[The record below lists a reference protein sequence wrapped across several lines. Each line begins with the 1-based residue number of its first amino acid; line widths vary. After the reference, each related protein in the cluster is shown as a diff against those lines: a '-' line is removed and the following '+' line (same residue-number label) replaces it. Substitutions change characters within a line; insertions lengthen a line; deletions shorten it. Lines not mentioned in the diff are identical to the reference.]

1 MKRTIVAC
9 LLLSGA
15 LLEFTACSS
24 SSPQTTSDSTAQQQP
39 AQPPPPP
46 PPPKK
51 QKDKRPIDERLT
63 VGMSMDD
70 VIAACGKPKGKS
82 VNSDGTETWNYNN
95 MQNAFIPYYSLSGG
109 KFTFVTV
116 QFDKDGK
123 VKSWN
128 TSEQSRY

>member
-15 LLEFTACSS
+15 LLGFNGCSS
-24 SSPQTTSDSTAQQQP
+24 SSPQNTPDSTAQQ
-39 AQPPPPP
+39 QPPPPP

-51 QKDKRPIDERLT
+51 PKDKRPIDERLT

-70 VIAACGKPKGKS
+70 VIAACGHPKGKG
-82 VNSDGTETWNYNN
+82 VNSDGTETWTYNN
-95 MQNAFIPYYSLSGG
+95 AEKAFIPYYSLSGG
-109 KFTFVTV
+109 KITFVTI

-128 TSEQSRY
+128 SSEQSRY

>member
-15 LLEFTACSS
+15 LLGFNGCSS
-24 SSPQTTSDSTAQQQP
+24 SSPQNTSDSTAQQP
-39 AQPPPPP
+39 PPPPP

-51 QKDKRPIDERLT
+51 PKDKRPIDERLT

-70 VIAACGKPKGKS
+70 VVAACGHPKGKG
-82 VNSDGTETWNYNN
+82 VNSDGTETWTYNN
-95 MQNAFIPYYSLSGG
+95 AEKAFIPYYSLSGG
-109 KFTFVTV
+109 KITFVTI

-128 TSEQSRY
+128 SSEQSRY